1 MTGPR
6 HPCWNFEM
14 TLSTAASEAELLRDA
29 LDLAV
34 DTPVALLSR
43 EPFGDG
49 AIAGFEV
56 APPGA
61 APLTYFVDTSRR
73 VVPQET
79 GMLLGSPTAP
89 ECRIWVHPAD
99 PYLPALAPAAFSQAA
114 ETLLARLGVVAMEPP
129 HIVGYRA
136 GRRAVLRVAVR
147 GGVRWIK
154 VVPPRRVE
162 RIVDTHRRLADA
174 GLPMADLVGWSADGL
189 VVLDQARGMG
199 APDVA
204 WRPEALLDA
213 VDRLR
218 QALAAVPLE
227 HAARVGLAER
237 RDWYAARFRDG
248 GDSARAARVADLL
261 ERVGRAWRD
270 DEPRKTIHG
279 DLHFGQ
285 LFLDGGGGISG
296 LIDVDT
302 TGRGDPD
309 DDAAAFIAH
318 AVASAYLTPEGRDA
332 RVWELARGALARW
345 GSGPVRARA
354 TTLLL
359 GQVLGAQERG
369 RDDAAADLLALA
381 EGVLDPA
388 RPIDRPRHE
397 PT

>member
-1 MTGPR
+1 
-6 HPCWNFEM
+6 M

-43 EPFGDG
+43 EPFGAG

-73 VVPQET
+73 VVSQET

-114 ETLLARLGVVAMEPP
+114 ETLLARLSVVAMEPP
-129 HIVGYRA
+129 RIVGYRA

-189 VVLDQARGMG
+189 VVLDQARGTG

-204 WRPEALLDA
+204 WRPDALLDA
-213 VDRLR
+213 VDGLR
-218 QALAAVPLE
+218 HALAAVTVE

-237 RDWYAARFRDG
+237 RDWYAARFREG
-248 GDSARAARVADLL
+248 GDSAREARVARVADLL
-261 ERVGRAWRD
+261 ERVGPAWRE
-270 DEPRKTIHG
+270 DEPRATIHG

-285 LFLDGGGGISG
+285 LFLDDSGDISG

-388 RPIDRPRHE
+388 RSIDRPRHE
-397 PT
+397 RT

>member
-1 MTGPR
+1 
-6 HPCWNFEM
+6 M

-34 DTPVALLSR
+34 HTPVTLLSR

-56 APPGA
+56 ATPGA

-73 VVPQET
+73 VVSQET

-129 HIVGYRA
+129 RIVGYRA

-189 VVLDQARGMG
+189 VVFDQARGTG

-204 WRPEALLDA
+204 WRPDALLDA
-213 VDRLR
+213 VDGLR
-218 QALAAVPLE
+218 RALAAVPLA

-237 RDWYAARFRDG
+237 RDWYAARFREG
-248 GDSARAARVADLL
+248 ADSAREARAARVADLL

-381 EGVLDPA
+381 EGVLDPV